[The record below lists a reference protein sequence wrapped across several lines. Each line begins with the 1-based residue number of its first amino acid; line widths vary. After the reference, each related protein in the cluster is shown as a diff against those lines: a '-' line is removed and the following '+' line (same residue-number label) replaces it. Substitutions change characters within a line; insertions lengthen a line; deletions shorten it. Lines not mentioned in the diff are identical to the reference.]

1 MSVNQVNQTTGAL
14 SPIAGGTLYADAPVG
29 SIQAYGGATAPWGW
43 LLCQGQAISRTTYAE
58 LFGVIGTSFGAGDGS
73 TTFNIPDLRGEF
85 LRGAGTNSH
94 SGQGSGG
101 SVGQHQNATAVPD
114 IYTAAAGTVIVSPG
128 KDAIWSNTDAEVS
141 ASSGYKTVALS
152 TAGGTNIPSNY
163 MVRPT
168 NTSVNFIIKA
178 TTIALPSD
186 FETAVDEKIAA
197 NIVDSITDG
206 NIKAVTSNAVYDMFN
221 NPTISE
227 YQDIQL
233 PSNWWTDSSKAV
245 ALRIVRFGIIKAIYR
260 NSSGIKMPYTDNR
273 SLEGLFPAG
282 TVRESLRPA
291 MGVGFYIRNLNN
303 ETNSTYQSL
312 QTVLLTISADGAI
325 NGYCYNGVGV
335 QSSIND
341 ANNPLWIYI

>member
-1 MSVNQVNQTTGAL
+1 MSVNKVNQSTGEL

-43 LLCQGQAISRTTYAE
+43 LLCQGQAVSRATYAE
-58 LFGVIGTSFGAGDGS
+58 LFGVIGTSFGTGDGS

-101 SVGQHQNATAVPD
+101 SIGQHQDATAVPD

-178 TTIALPSD
+178 TSIALPSD
-186 FETAVDEKIAA
+186 FASAVDDAIDAK
-197 NIVDSITDG
+197 IVDTIADG
-206 NIKAVTSNAVYDMFN
+206 NMKAATSNAVYDALPKTGSFRTQGISVGN
-221 NPTISE
+221 NII
-227 YQDIQL
+227 DITSYTPQSGIL
-233 PSNWWTDSSKAV
+233 PSITAGCIFFIQGFWNQIDYDAN
-245 ALRIVRFGIIKAIYR
+245 IVCDNNKIYIKATKDNPGGLSIVW
-260 NSSGIKMPYTDNR
+260 IK
-273 SLEGLFPAG
+273 A
-282 TVRESLRPA
+282 
-291 MGVGFYIRNLNN
+291 
-303 ETNSTYQSL
+303 
-312 QTVLLTISADGAI
+312 
-325 NGYCYNGVGV
+325 
-335 QSSIND
+335 
-341 ANNPLWIYI
+341 